1 VNTSQCSFDSSGKL
15 ATESVYR
22 WVEHTGEVELQID
35 AASEEAV
42 FADALAA
49 FAELVGGDG
58 GDGGPDSERREVE
71 LEADD
76 RGLLLAD
83 WLNELV
89 YLTDAGQFVPER
101 ISELEL
107 ELACGRLR
115 AIIRGHCGD
124 PRPLVK
130 AASLHRLE
138 YVREREGRWRARLV
152 LDV

>member
-1 VNTSQCSFDSSGKL
+1 ML
-15 ATESVYR
+15 AIESVYR
-22 WVEHTGEVELQID
+22 WVEHTGEVELRID

-58 GDGGPDSERREVE
+58 GPDFERREVE

-89 YLTDAGQFVPER
+89 YLADANQFVPER

-107 ELACGRLR
+107 ERGRLR
-115 AIIRGHCGD
+115 AIIRGHRGD

-130 AASLHRLE
+130 AASLHGLE
-138 YVREREGRWRARLV
+138 YGCEREGRWRARLV